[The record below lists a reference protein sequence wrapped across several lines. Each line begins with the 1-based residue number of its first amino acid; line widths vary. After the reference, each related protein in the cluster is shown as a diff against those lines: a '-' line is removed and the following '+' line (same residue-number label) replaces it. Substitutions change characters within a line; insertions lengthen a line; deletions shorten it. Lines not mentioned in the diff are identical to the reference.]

1 MSMFAWIILFI
12 GLGVLVFSLIYT
24 LFVAKE
30 RKAVKGDI
38 DTEIPDQVQKHA
50 YIRNPIFLTYAI
62 CFGILIVMITYF
74 ALTWNW

>member
-1 MSMFAWIILFI
+1 MSMYTLIILVI
-12 GLGVLVFSLIYT
+12 GLGILGYALAYT
-24 LFVAKE
+24 LFAAKE

-38 DTEIPDQVQKHA
+38 DAELPDNVQKHA

-62 CFGILIVMITYF
+62 CFGILLVMITYF